1 MLRTKNSNKKKK
13 EQLISSLNEDNFNEI
28 DGIGSNEIEE
38 VEMIDFERKKM
49 KHSMRESSCFFEEG
63 RHEHERGGT
72 SSQPCGA
79 DIKRGSI

>member
-13 EQLISSLNEDNFNEI
+13 ERLISSLNEDNFNEI

-38 VEMIDFERKKM
+38 VEMIDFERRKM
-49 KHSMRESSCFFEEG
+49 KHSMRESSCFEEG

-79 DIKRGSI
+79 DIKRGPI